1 MTTFDTSQYRRL
13 ILTVASVVLSSSL
26 PLARGQCLSTLSE
39 FDANVTS
46 DRDNVDKLTG
56 GFYPTNRPSPLVADI
71 CYYVNVTSA
80 SEVPKPREA
89 SFQVRIR
96 ALINV
101 VHIAIRTPQLT
112 LSYISLH
119 QDYYVRA
126 LAPEHLPH
134 SCSDSLSTA
143 IHCHLIIS
151 NCHLH
156 FGTTI

>member
-13 ILTVASVVLSSSL
+13 LLTVASVVLSASL
-26 PLARGQCLSTLSE
+26 PLARGQTCLSTLSE

-101 VHIAIRTPQLT
+101 VHIA
-112 LSYISLH
+112 SYTH
-119 QDYYVRA
+119 
-126 LAPEHLPH
+126 
-134 SCSDSLSTA
+134 
-143 IHCHLIIS
+143 
-151 NCHLH
+151 
-156 FGTTI
+156 TTTHA